1 MLVGKGGFVAQALV
15 RRVFREAVG
24 GVPDRRVVSLL
35 EELRAYSGSPAP
47 GTLAA
52 PGEMPFYPVE
62 FRKDAH
68 DPTPPT
74 RVQPRPA
81 RDARWGKTATLI
93 VIVVQGQSNLPE
105 IILALGA
112 SRRFAGLLN
121 GREQQ
126 RD

>member
-52 PGEMPFYPVE
+52 PGELPFYPVE
-62 FRKDAH
+62 LRKDALRLSFFSMVTTVGAPL
-68 DPTPPT
+68 DITAQELRIEGFFPTDDET
-74 RVQPRPA
+74 
-81 RDARWGKTATLI
+81 
-93 VIVVQGQSNLPE
+93 E
-105 IILALGA
+105 
-112 SRRFAGLLN
+112 RFARSCLG
-121 GREQQ
+121 
-126 RD
+126 